1 LESLESD
8 VRLGKPRGE
17 FAVPHVGAA
26 RDDRS
31 VTYCVSACSIFRALQ
46 LLEDLYCLRIN
57 LVLPGSARDPILA
70 FAGGPERL
78 LRRLDRRSAVS
89 IA

>member
-1 LESLESD
+1 MSAWA
-8 VRLGKPRGE
+8 KPRGE

-46 LLEDLYCLRIN
+46 LLEGFSGLVIN
-57 LVLPGSARDPILA
+57 LVAAGSARDTILA
-70 FAGGPERL
+70 FIQRT
-78 LRRLDRRSAVS
+78 
-89 IA
+89 